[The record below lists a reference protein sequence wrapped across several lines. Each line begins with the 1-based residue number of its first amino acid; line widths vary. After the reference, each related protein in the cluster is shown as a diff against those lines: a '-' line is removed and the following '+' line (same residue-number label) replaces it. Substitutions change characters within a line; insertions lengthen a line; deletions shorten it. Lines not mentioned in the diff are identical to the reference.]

1 MVSIPFTLRRAVR
14 ADAGAMHSVRMAVRE
29 NRLVSVV
36 LTEADYVHAIEVG
49 GACWVVEAGGRI
61 VGFASGSVEDGNVW
75 ALFVHPDHEGRGY
88 GRQLHD
94 RMVASLRDQ
103 GVERLWLTTQ
113 PGTRAETF
121 SLAAGW
127 RRTGTTH
134 SGEARFELA
143 L

>member
-1 MVSIPFTLRRAVR
+1 
-14 ADAGAMHSVRMAVRE
+14 MAVRE

-61 VGFASGSVEDGNVW
+61 VGFAAGSVEDGNVW
-75 ALFVHPDHEGRGY
+75 ALFVHPDYEGRGY

-103 GVERLWLTTQ
+103 GVERLWLTTE

-121 SLAAGW
+121 YLAAGW